1 MPHPIAAHYC
11 APLLPIESQLLLH
24 LSIACRL
31 AQLPDL
37 MHCPTVIQRKNELEA
52 YLQSHVCSY
61 AFRERYHVTKLD
73 EAPLKTTKLNEV
85 ANIQVSRSGR
95 VKLTR
100 IAEPPAINI
109 TVSDRTISWL
119 NRSFHHAN
127 HHASQPMIKASN
139 FKAANFK
146 ESSHV

>member
-1 MPHPIAAHYC
+1 MSHPIAAHHS
-11 APLLPIESQLLLH
+11 ATLLPVESQLLLH

-31 AQLPDL
+31 AQLPEL

-73 EAPLKTTKLNEV
+73 DGPLKTTALNEV

-119 NRSFHHAN
+119 NRSAHHTS
-127 HHASQPMIKASN
+127 HHASQLMINKAD
-139 FKAANFK
+139 
-146 ESSHV
+146 SHV

>member
-1 MPHPIAAHYC
+1 MPHPIAAHHS
-11 APLLPIESQLLLH
+11 APLLPVESQLLLH

-31 AQLPDL
+31 AQLPEL

-61 AFRERYHVTKLD
+61 AFRERFHVTKLD
-73 EAPLKTTKLNEV
+73 DVPLKTTALNEV

-119 NRSFHHAN
+119 NRSAHHTIHHAN
-127 HHASQPMIKASN
+127 KPIIKAD
-139 FKAANFK
+139 
-146 ESSHV
+146 SHV

>member
-1 MPHPIAAHYC
+1 MSHPIAAHHC

-31 AQLPDL
+31 AQLPEL
-37 MHCPTVIQRKNELEA
+37 MHCPTVIQRKNDLEA

-73 EAPLKTTKLNEV
+73 DGPLKTTALNEV

-119 NRSFHHAN
+119 NRSAHHTSHHAN
-127 HHASQPMIKASN
+127 KPIIKAD
-139 FKAANFK
+139 
-146 ESSHV
+146 SHV